1 MISKINQLEIR
12 HIRYFLV
19 LAKTLHFRKAAS
31 KIFISQSALSQQ
43 INLLESI
50 LGVKLFERT
59 NRKVL
64 LSTAGSLFL
73 KEAKEIINN
82 IDTSLDRWQDAID
95 GREGQLKIAFVGSAM
110 KAYLPPIIKKN
121 TSEYSKVTLSLEE
134 LSNSDQIQAIES
146 DKIDIGFMRSNKV
159 SSEMNIKS
167 VHVENF
173 SLVLPEGHLVNE
185 KNFINIGQFA
195 DDPFILYPNES
206 SPMYFQQILN
216 LCSNHG
222 FSPKIA
228 HKAIHGATI
237 FKLVENGMG
246 LSIIPNSLKDEK
258 NYKIRFIELKKS
270 TLQTELF
277 AVWKK
282 KYSNPVLKAFLNNI

>member
-1 MISKINQLEIR
+1 
-12 HIRYFLV
+12 
-19 LAKTLHFRKAAS
+19 
-31 KIFISQSALSQQ
+31 
-43 INLLESI
+43 
-50 LGVKLFERT
+50 
-59 NRKVL
+59 
-64 LSTAGSLFL
+64 
-73 KEAKEIINN
+73 
-82 IDTSLDRWQDAID
+82 
-95 GREGQLKIAFVGSAM
+95 
-110 KAYLPPIIKKN
+110 
-121 TSEYSKVTLSLEE
+121 
-134 LSNSDQIQAIES
+134 
-146 DKIDIGFMRSNKV
+146 MRSNKV